1 MATGHQDAR
10 QVEMQHIGLF
20 AIVVRDYDEAI
31 AFYVDKLGFELRED
45 TQQSAEKRWV
55 VVAPPGAHES
65 AVLLA
70 RAAETRQVAS
80 VGNQTGGRV
89 GFFLYTDDFQRDY
102 DRYRAAGVEFIRPV
116 LHESYGTVSV
126 FVDIYG
132 NRWDLVEPAIR
143 DAGKR

>member
-1 MATGHQDAR
+1 MVPRAR

-55 VVAPPGAHES
+55 VVAPPGANES

-126 FVDIYG
+126 FVDLYG
-132 NRWDLVEPAIR
+132 NRWDLVEPAVR
-143 DAGKR
+143 DPGGR

>member
-1 MATGHQDAR
+1 
-10 QVEMQHIGLF
+10 MQHIGLF

-55 VVAPPGAHES
+55 VVAPPGANES

-126 FVDIYG
+126 FVDLHG

-143 DAGKR
+143 APERR

>member
-1 MATGHQDAR
+1 
-10 QVEMQHIGLF
+10 MQHIGLF

-55 VVAPPGAHES
+55 VVAPPGANES

-126 FVDIYG
+126 FVDLYG
-132 NRWDLVEPAIR
+132 NRWDLVEPAVR
-143 DAGKR
+143 DREGR